1 VCTNLSDLLL
11 LLPNLLTSSLV
22 NEKKAV
28 SVAEKKAEKQS
39 RDNINRAC
47 GRQFNNNVCKL
58 SSSNNVTSYG
68 KWLALLKNHHKIKR
82 LK

>member
-1 VCTNLSDLLL
+1 MFPSKIVVSKCFGVFRSVCTNLSDLLL

-39 RDNINRAC
+39 RDNMNMAC
-47 GRQFNNNVCKL
+47 GR
-58 SSSNNVTSYG
+58 
-68 KWLALLKNHHKIKR
+68 
-82 LK
+82 